1 MTPLVWFRA
10 LRPDDG
16 ELLDQIMD
24 GMSAQSRYQRY
35 HGPKPRLTSADRRYL
50 TSVDERNHL
59 ALVALAP
66 EGDPVGVVRAVRL
79 KDDPLAAEVGIEVV
93 DAWQNQGVGT
103 TLIARIARRAAAAGI
118 ERLVA
123 RVLDETGYGRSL
135 MRRGWSVV
143 GRDGPSVILGADAWA
158 LARAGASA
166 PAVVRGSSPVAPPS
180 TAAG

>member
-1 MTPLVWFRA
+1 MTPIVWYRP

-16 ELLDQIMD
+16 QLLDQIMD
-24 GMSAQSRYQRY
+24 GMSAQSRYQRF

-50 TSVDERNHL
+50 TDVDDRNHL
-59 ALVALAP
+59 ALVALTP
-66 EGDPVGVVRAVRL
+66 EGAPVAVVRAVRL
-79 KDDPLAAEVGIEVV
+79 KEDPLAAELGIEVV
-93 DAWQNQGVGT
+93 DAWQHQGVGS

-123 RVLDETGYGRSL
+123 RVLDETGFGRSL

-143 GRDGPSVILGADAWA
+143 GADGPSVILGAEAWT
-158 LARAGASA
+158 LARAGA
-166 PAVVRGSSPVAPPS
+166 PAVDFQRVPFTPPS